1 MDINL
6 EYYKIFYYTAKQK
19 SVTLAAEK
27 LSISQ
32 PAVSQAIK
40 HLEKDLGCA
49 LFVRTA
55 KGVRL
60 TKEGEML
67 FSYVERGYEAILS
80 GEKRLLE
87 MLNLEKGEIC
97 IGASDMTLKYYLL
110 PYLERFHEK
119 YPNIRVTVSSA
130 QERNSFVD
138 TLLDF
143 ASLSSR
149 ANVFRSMVT
158 EVVVS

>member
-1 MDINL
+1 M
-6 EYYKIFYYTAKQK
+6 
-19 SVTLAAEK
+19 
-27 LSISQ
+27 
-32 PAVSQAIK
+32 
-40 HLEKDLGCA
+40 
-49 LFVRTA
+49 FVRMA

-110 PYLERFHEK
+110 
-119 YPNIRVTVSSA
+119 
-130 QERNSFVD
+130 
-138 TLLDF
+138 
-143 ASLSSR
+143 
-149 ANVFRSMVT
+149 
-158 EVVVS
+158 

>member
-1 MDINL
+1 MQTNL
-6 EYYKIFYYTAKQK
+6 EYYKIFYYVSKYN
-19 SVTLAAEK
+19 SISLAAEA

-49 LFVRTA
+49 LFVRMA

-110 PYLERFHEK
+110 
-119 YPNIRVTVSSA
+119 
-130 QERNSFVD
+130 
-138 TLLDF
+138 
-143 ASLSSR
+143 
-149 ANVFRSMVT
+149 
-158 EVVVS
+158 

>member
-67 FSYVERGYEAILS
+67 FPMWNAAVRRFFP
-80 GEKRLLE
+80 EK
-87 MLNLEKGEIC
+87 K
-97 IGASDMTLKYYLL
+97 
-110 PYLERFHEK
+110 
-119 YPNIRVTVSSA
+119 
-130 QERNSFVD
+130 
-138 TLLDF
+138 DF
-143 ASLSSR
+143 LR
-149 ANVFRSMVT
+149 C
-158 EVVVS
+158 

>member
-49 LFVRTA
+49 LFVRMA

-60 TKEGEML
+60 TKAAMRR
-67 FSYVERGYEAILS
+67 FFP
-80 GEKRLLE
+80 EK
-87 MLNLEKGEIC
+87 K
-97 IGASDMTLKYYLL
+97 
-110 PYLERFHEK
+110 
-119 YPNIRVTVSSA
+119 
-130 QERNSFVD
+130 
-138 TLLDF
+138 DF
-143 ASLSSR
+143 LR
-149 ANVFRSMVT
+149 C
-158 EVVVS
+158 